1 VAAGEPRPDG
11 FVLWTRLAPEPLW
24 PEPAAPGGLTTGN
37 VILRYD
43 IASDDGM
50 RTIVQSGQAV
60 AEAAY
65 AHSVHLE
72 VRGLEPG
79 RPYWY
84 RFTSGEVQSRIG
96 RAWTAPAAGQPL
108 GRFRFGF
115 VSCANY
121 EHGYFAAYRHLT
133 DEAPDVVVFLG
144 DYIYEYMERTRPP
157 VRRHSDDVEATTLAT
172 YRNRYA
178 QYKLD
183 PDLQRLHA
191 ETPALITW
199 DDHEVQDDYADRWA
213 KTFDDPDVF
222 LERRAAAYQAF
233 YEHMPLRPNR
243 SRPQGP
249 VLRLYDRY
257 AFGDLVAFSVLDG
270 RQYRSREACARP
282 AVGGGGHIEFDTV
295 CSERRDPHR
304 SMLGA
309 TQEAWLFDGLARSRA
324 QWNIIAQAVIMA
336 QFQQRFP
343 QRVPS
348 ADAVGYWT
356 DAWDGYPASRDRLL
370 AHVEAS
376 GVSNPVVISGD
387 FHSFFVNDLKRDF
400 DDPGSPTV
408 ATEFVGTSISSVGPP
423 YSQFMKW
430 VPDNPHVHFFD
441 SRRRGYAFVE
451 LTPGRMTT
459 HLRALSDVRDPRATV
474 STLRSYVVESGRP
487 GAVPA

>member
-1 VAAGEPRPDG
+1 
-11 FVLWTRLAPEPLW
+11 
-24 PEPAAPGGLTTGN
+24 
-37 VILRYD
+37 
-43 IASDDGM
+43 
-50 RTIVQSGQAV
+50 
-60 AEAAY
+60 
-65 AHSVHLE
+65 
-72 VRGLEPG
+72 
-79 RPYWY
+79 
-84 RFTSGEVQSRIG
+84 
-96 RAWTAPAAGQPL
+96 
-108 GRFRFGF
+108 
-115 VSCANY
+115 
-121 EHGYFAAYRHLT
+121 
-133 DEAPDVVVFLG
+133 
-144 DYIYEYMERTRPP
+144 
-157 VRRHSDDVEATTLAT
+157 
-172 YRNRYA
+172 
-178 QYKLD
+178 
-183 PDLQRLHA
+183 
-191 ETPALITW
+191 
-199 DDHEVQDDYADRWA
+199 
-213 KTFDDPDVF
+213 
-222 LERRAAAYQAF
+222 
-233 YEHMPLRPNR
+233 
-243 SRPQGP
+243 
-249 VLRLYDRY
+249 
-257 AFGDLVAFSVLDG
+257 VAFSVLDG

-343 QRVPS
+343 QRVPP

-376 GVSNPVVISGD
+376 RVSNPVVISGD

-441 SRRRGYAFVE
+441 SRPRGYAFVE
-451 LTPGRMTT
+451 LTPARMTT